1 MALLAGALLPK
12 GASLVTLLAHLLS
25 RNIFEKSAAGCLGA
39 HWREH
44 GHRLR
49 YALSRNSF
57 EESAAGCFYRK
68 QGGIWR
74 PVKHFLMFCKQIYS
88 SLCNNLPFSLR
99 RMGFLFQKSAFISVF
114 KLPLSPSGVFY
125 TKKHP
130 AKAVKCFVRD
140 KGP

>member
-1 MALLAGALLPK
+1 MA
-12 GASLVTLLAHLLS
+12 LLAHLLPKSASFEELLARLLS
-25 RNIFEKSAAGCLGA
+25 RNSLKKVAAGCFGA

-49 YALSRNSF
+49 CALSRNSF
-57 EESAAGCFYRK
+57 EKSAAGCFYRK

-74 PVKHFLMFCKQIYS
+74 PVKHFSVFCKQIYS
-88 SLCNNLPFSLR
+88 SLCNNFPFALR
-99 RMGFLFQKSAFISVF
+99 QTDILLQKSAFISVF
-114 KLPLSPSGVFY
+114 KLPFSPSGVFF